1 MTGDKR
7 RYERCIMLTLS
18 QHLGYMWIVNPQIT
32 PLSVHEPLGTRK
44 ERKENLFLFLMWLSD
59 SEPEA
64 RLKIG
69 NFEQKKLTRKH
80 DGLSTLLAMSL
91 VVKDLQHFRY
101 IIILTYT

>member
-1 MTGDKR
+1 
-7 RYERCIMLTLS
+7 
-18 QHLGYMWIVNPQIT
+18 
-32 PLSVHEPLGTRK
+32 
-44 ERKENLFLFLMWLSD
+44 MWLSD